1 MKKRY
6 IDAKSRFFF
15 MLYLLGLDSEF
26 ALIEV
31 LNFNNKILSK
41 CLLFGSSIANC
52 FQLTQILFVFTNSL
66 PS

>member
-1 MKKRY
+1 
-6 IDAKSRFFF
+6 

-41 CLLFGSSIANC
+41 YLLFGSSIAK
-52 FQLTQILFVFTNSL
+52 LFPIDSNIFFFTNSL
-66 PS
+66 PC

>member
-1 MKKRY
+1 
-6 IDAKSRFFF
+6 

-66 PS
+66 PY